1 MFRYLFNKLTFGKYL
16 SDKIGPFL
24 VIAFRI
30 SMDWNQH
37 CPLRPRG
44 LDYFHRVGRGGISW
58 DISLILEAILSQM
71 MLQIYKRVW
80 EKISLK
86 SCSVEGWL
94 MICRDQWLTMGRWKN
109 VCQHWIFYWHGLV
122 PLKSRLFHRVLVSA
136 AALHWAVIG
145 IIGSVLRKWF
155 HCNIE
160 PFCVHIGF
168 SHPDTHL
175 SSGLSCH
182 SLDKV
187 AVLDWADGSK
197 T

>member
-1 MFRYLFNKLTFGKYL
+1 MRENLSEIMFCRRMAYDLSRPMVDNGQMKKCLPTLDFLLTRARAFEKPTIPPG
-16 SDKIGPFL
+16 IGPTL
-24 VIAFRI
+24 
-30 SMDWNQH
+30 
-37 CPLRPRG
+37 
-44 LDYFHRVGRGGISW
+44 
-58 DISLILEAILSQM
+58 
-71 MLQIYKRVW
+71 
-80 EKISLK
+80 
-86 SCSVEGWL
+86 
-94 MICRDQWLTMGRWKN
+94 
-109 VCQHWIFYWHGLV
+109 
-122 PLKSRLFHRVLVSA
+122 

-187 AVLDWADGSK
+187 AVWDWSDRSK